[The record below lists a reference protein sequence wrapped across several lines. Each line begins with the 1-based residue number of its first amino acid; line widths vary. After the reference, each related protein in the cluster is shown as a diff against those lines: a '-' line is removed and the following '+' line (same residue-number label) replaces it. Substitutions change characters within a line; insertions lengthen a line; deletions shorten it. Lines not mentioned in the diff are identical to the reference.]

1 MVWKVL
7 PSTLGTNSLLI
18 NLWWSER
25 TLGLMLTEGNLQ
37 SSWLHVGQEG
47 SLDSLLH
54 GHGFSVSKYSNGGL
68 SIDGH
73 QFW

>member
-18 NLWWSER
+18 NLWRSGR

-37 SSWLHVGQEG
+37 SSWLLVGQEG

-54 GHGFSVSKYSNGGL
+54 GHGFSVCKYSNGAL

-73 QFW
+73 HFW